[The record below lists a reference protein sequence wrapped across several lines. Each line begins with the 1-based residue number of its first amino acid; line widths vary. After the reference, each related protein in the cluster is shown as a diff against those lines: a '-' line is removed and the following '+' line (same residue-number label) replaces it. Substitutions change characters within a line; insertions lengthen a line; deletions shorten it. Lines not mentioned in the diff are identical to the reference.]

1 MRIVVVAAVW
11 TVGVQTAHAQE
22 PIDNADDSVVFSS
35 RTYARLFRRATASGP
50 GGADMNTATHL
61 PIVQYL
67 SLWGGGIDS
76 PIGSDTVS
84 LEVTAWS
91 AAQLAD
97 SPAEGP
103 RQADLQ
109 TAFVTFHS
117 PQGWPQTSL
126 RLGRQTVAGGAA
138 RFSRFD
144 GVTAEVRP
152 LPQLFV
158 AAYGGWT
165 ALPRWDEQP
174 GYYRLG
180 AEGGVFDDDAE
191 VIRELDRKQYSLGG
205 GRIGFVHPRAQ
216 ATLSFHEQR
225 EAGELGRRT
234 LGFDGHAAPFE
245 RVDLGAGL
253 VMDVDS
259 MRLASA
265 RIYSDFQVA
274 EPVDITLQ
282 YLKSEPALLLSRQ
295 SVLSVF
301 STDGYHELGAS
312 GRYRLSE
319 AWSFE
324 GSGWSLFYDDSEPG
338 YRASGGVRFA
348 HTKFSQRTV
357 ATANYGRVYSL
368 KNGYHFVRAALSQGI
383 AANLTCTLQG
393 FLYLYDEATSEFASS
408 LVHAATLEYGFAERW
423 ALLWGGTVASTPY
436 ASIDA
441 STQLRLSYELRTS
454 DRGSSW

>member
-1 MRIVVVAAVW
+1 M
-11 TVGVQTAHAQE
+11 
-22 PIDNADDSVVFSS
+22 
-35 RTYARLFRRATASGP
+35 
-50 GGADMNTATHL
+50 
-61 PIVQYL
+61 
-67 SLWGGGIDS
+67 
-76 PIGSDTVS
+76 
-84 LEVTAWS
+84 TAWS

-103 RQADLQ
+103 HQADLQ
-109 TAFVTFHS
+109 TAFVTLRS
-117 PQGWPQTSL
+117 PRDWPQTSL

-138 RFSRFD
+138 RYSRFD

-180 AEGGVFDDDAE
+180 AAGGAFGDDPD
-191 VIRELDRKQYSLGG
+191 VVRVLDRKQYSVGG

-225 EAGELGRRT
+225 ETGELGRRT
-234 LGFDGHAAPFE
+234 LGFDGHAVPFE

-295 SVLSVF
+295 SVLSCLALTAITN
-301 STDGYHELGAS
+301 SGAS
-312 GRYRLSE
+312 GRYRLGE

-348 HTKFSQRTV
+348 HTKFAQRTV

-368 KNGYHFVRAALSQGI
+368 KNGYHFVRAALSQGL

-393 FLYLYDEATSEFASS
+393 YLHSYDEATSDFASS
-408 LVHAATLEYGFAERW
+408 IVNAATLEYGFAEKW
-423 ALLWGGTVASTPY
+423 AILWGGTVASTPY

-441 STQLRLSYELRTS
+441 STQLRLSYEIRTA
-454 DRGSSW
+454 DKGASW